1 MTDNKQYISK
11 EKHLEL
17 VKEVHFLKT
26 SKRKE
31 IADALEFARS
41 LGDLS
46 ENAEYKEARD
56 HQADLEER
64 ITEIDDILASASIV
78 STHSK
83 NEVSVGCTVSVTKKG
98 AKVAQEFHIVSPS
111 EADTVLKKISYE
123 SPLGAAMMHKK
134 KGDTF
139 TFATPGGAVEYTINT
154 IA

>member
-1 MTDNKQYISK
+1 MTDQKQYISK
-11 EKHLEL
+11 EKHASLKEEL
-17 VKEVHFLKT
+17 HLLKT

-64 ITEIDDILASASIV
+64 ITEIEEILASASIV
-78 STHSK
+78 SGHSK
-83 NEVSVGCTVSVTKKG
+83 SEVSVGSTVTIQKKG
-98 AKVAQEFHIVSPS
+98 TKVSQEYHIVSPS
-111 EADTVLKKISYE
+111 EADTSTKKISYE

-134 KGDTF
+134 SGESF
-139 TFATPGGAVEYTINT
+139 SFNTPNGKVEYTIQE
-154 IA
+154 IK